1 MKSDVTN
8 LSSKNEKRNDVSK
21 KELVEQIRCNY
32 IMQAEYTLSYK
43 EIENKVDKHIEN
55 CCLKETH
62 FFYETEPVCQMMG
75 KSHQEI
81 CKTQCNI
88 AITYLFI
95 KHLSTKGK
103 RSFFKTYLLDLIM
116 VDVDTLRFYLDND
129 NYGVFE
135 PCFNKLLLYIGQ
147 LKIIKYLSFIKYKKA
162 IKKHLE
168 KCKGPCKLN
177 TIGFP
182 ICDKTKQE
190 NDKMDQMQAGLH
202 LFYSSSVNITD
213 CQILFDY
220 SYVPEKH
227 NAFLE
232 LTSINI
238 LNNNCLCNTIS
249 NFNKN
254 SL

>member
-103 RSFFKTYLLDLIM
+103 RSFFKTYLLDLI
-116 VDVDTLRFYLDND
+116 
-129 NYGVFE
+129 
-135 PCFNKLLLYIGQ
+135 
-147 LKIIKYLSFIKYKKA
+147 KYKKA

-238 LNNNCLCNTIS
+238 LNNNSLCNTIS